1 MGRLLKI
8 LIAIIVLI
16 IFNIIVSIL
25 INVANVT
32 EIMEYIHLVLFLNML
47 VLMYVLLPESSGK
60 LFNIGQE

>member
-8 LIAIIVLI
+8 LIAIIVVILFNVI
-16 IFNIIVSIL
+16 ISIL

-47 VLMYVLLPESSGK
+47 VLMYVLLPERSGN
-60 LFNIGQE
+60 LFNIG

>member
-25 INVANVT
+25 INVANVK

-47 VLMYVLLPESSGK
+47 VLMYVLLPERSGQI
-60 LFNIGQE
+60 FNLGNN

>member
-8 LIAIIVLI
+8 LIAIIVVIL
-16 IFNIIVSIL
+16 FNVIVSIL

-47 VLMYVLLPESSGK
+47 VLMYVLLPEKTGT
-60 LFNIGQE
+60 LFNLGNN

>member
-8 LIAIIVLI
+8 LIAIIVVILFNVI
-16 IFNIIVSIL
+16 ISIL

-47 VLMYVLLPESSGK
+47 VLMYVLLPERSGNI
-60 LFNIGQE
+60 FNIG